1 MKFGPLVRPNPLPP
15 LISQG
20 FVMRKFRLNI
30 LFRNNFKN
38 LFWVT
43 GWSVT
48 GRNMLI
54 RIIKMYVCLHHSLS
68 NVFLFVC
75 VLWIESKGCVTKKK
89 LKNVINFYFSVS
101 KTSVYP
107 ELKYLKLRLLIAIPD
122 PSNKSY
128 LKNTPR
134 SYNWG

>member
-1 MKFGPLVRPNPLPP
+1 MWSIGPPKPP
-15 LISQG
+15 SPSYKPGIRHAEISP
-20 FVMRKFRLNI
+20 KY